1 MFTDKLEE
9 DFFLSHLKNH
19 HKVLEYGSGESTLQ
33 IANLVNKIVSVE
45 HQQLWFDSIKNKSQ
59 ENCKILFAQPDL
71 PYTEGK
77 HCGTYDEFSTYINSP
92 TQYGPYDI
100 ILIDGRARIECSKIC
115 NKLSHQDT
123 IIFVHDWHREEY
135 HEICKY
141 LHLIEVKNTMA
152 KFRL

>member
-19 HKVLEYGSGESTLQ
+19 HKVLEYGSGESTLE
-33 IANLVNKIVSVE
+33 ISKIVKSLVSIE
-45 HQQLWFDSIKNKSQ
+45 HQQVWFDKISPSIPT
-59 ENCKILFAQPDL
+59 NCKLILSLPDKK
-71 PYTEGK
+71 YIEGG
-77 HCGTYDEFSTYINSP
+77 HCGTYEQFETYINSP
-92 TQYGPYDI
+92 IQYGPYDI

-115 NKLSHQDT
+115 NKLSHEDT

-152 KFRL
+152 AFIL